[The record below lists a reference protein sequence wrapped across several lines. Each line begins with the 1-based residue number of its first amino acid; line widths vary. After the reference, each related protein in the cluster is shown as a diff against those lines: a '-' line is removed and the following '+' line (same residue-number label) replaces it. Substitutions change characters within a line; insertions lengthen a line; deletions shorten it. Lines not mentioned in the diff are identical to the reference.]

1 MMQFKEF
8 QGKTLDAAIGEAC
21 DYFGVAREKL
31 EIEIL
36 SDAKTGIFGLVGAK
50 KATIRAARRMAD
62 ASIVLDEIDAP
73 DKTDKM
79 GKADDRLPTEKTRKS
94 RDTAGITGKTVAR
107 PTVAASAAPAPS
119 AAGEEK
125 APGANASRKGRAE
138 PKNSP
143 QRVGKDVQEEG
154 DGGGKAKT
162 TGRDER
168 SRKPLRGVGKRTGN
182 ERDGAATAGKESAPP
197 SRPQQAKKNAGTSF
211 TARRGAPEAGMRQAN
226 DERDERDDLLEFDI
240 ASRDPESLK
249 ATVSGI
255 VLRLVKPVVGEVPCE
270 VILGKD
276 RIRVRLDCG
285 DASGLLVGREGQTL
299 ASVQY
304 LASRILAREL
314 GGSVRLHV
322 DAGHYREQQ
331 NDKLKELALSLAAR
345 AKKSGRTQ
353 TTRPLSAYQRRIV
366 HLALEEDPEVTTQS
380 KGEGAQRRVAI
391 YLAGERTGQAL
402 GRKKRDR
409 REESRVGNVAEQDT
423 LSGESFTN
431 GERRMAPDV
440 LSHTGEEAAQGDF
453 PQAPA
458 DDAPEK

>member
-1 MMQFKEF
+1 MDKQ
-8 QGKTLDAAIGEAC
+8 
-21 DYFGVAREKL
+21 
-31 EIEIL
+31 
-36 SDAKTGIFGLVGAK
+36 SD
-50 KATIRAARRMAD
+50 KAD
-62 ASIVLDEIDAP
+62 
-73 DKTDKM
+73 
-79 GKADDRLPTEKTRKS
+79 KADDRLPTEKTRKS
-94 RDTAGITGKTVAR
+94 RDAAGITGKTVAR

-138 PKNSP
+138 PKSSP
-143 QRVGKDVQEEG
+143 QRVGKDVQEDG

-182 ERDGAATAGKESAPP
+182 ERDGAAAAGKESAPL
-197 SRPQQAKKNAGTSF
+197 SRPQQAKKNVGTSSLPPGG
-211 TARRGAPEAGMRQAN
+211 ARPEAGMRQAN

-331 NDKLKELALSLAAR
+331 NDKLKELALGLAAR
-345 AKKSGRTQ
+345 VKKSGRSQ

-431 GERRMAPDV
+431 GELRMAPDV

-453 PQAPA
+453 SQTPA

>member
-21 DYFGVAREKL
+21 EYFGVAREKL

-50 KATIRAARRMAD
+50 KATIRAARRTAD
-62 ASIVLDEIDAP
+62 ALIVLDETDAP
-73 DKTDKM
+73 DKADKTDKP
-79 GKADDRLPTEKTRKS
+79 DDRLPTEKARKS
-94 RDTAGITGKTVAR
+94 RDTVGVTEKTAAQS
-107 PTVAASAAPAPS
+107 TAAASASS
-119 AAGEEK
+119 AAGEVK

-138 PKNSP
+138 PKTSP
-143 QRVGKDVQEEG
+143 QRVGKDVQEDA

-182 ERDGAATAGKESAPP
+182 ERDGAAAAGKESAPP
-197 SRPQQAKKNAGTSF
+197 SRPQQAKKNAGTSVLPPGG
-211 TARRGAPEAGMRQAN
+211 ARPEAGMRQAN
-226 DERDERDDLLEFDI
+226 DERGERDDLLEFDI

-255 VLRLVKPVVGEVPCE
+255 VLRLVEPIVGSVPCE
-270 VILGKD
+270 IILGKD

-285 DASGLLVGREGQTL
+285 DTSGLLVGREGQTL

-331 NDKLKELALSLAAR
+331 NDKLKELAYSLAAR
-345 AKKSGRTQ
+345 VKKSGRSLA
-353 TTRPLSAYQRRIV
+353 TRPLSAYQRRIV

-409 REESRVGNVAEQDT
+409 REESRIGNLAEQDA
-423 LSGESFTN
+423 LPGESLTN
-431 GERRMAPDV
+431 GELLVDPDV
-440 LSHTGEEAAQGDF
+440 LSRTGEEAAQGDF
-453 PQAPA
+453 PQVPA
-458 DDAPEK
+458 DDLASEK